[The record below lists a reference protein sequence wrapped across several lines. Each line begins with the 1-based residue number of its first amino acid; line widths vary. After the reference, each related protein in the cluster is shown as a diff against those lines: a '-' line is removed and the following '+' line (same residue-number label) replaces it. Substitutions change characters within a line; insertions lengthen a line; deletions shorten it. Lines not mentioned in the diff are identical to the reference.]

1 MSKKNNFFWASYAD
15 LMTSL
20 FFIMLV
26 LFVLVIAMMKR
37 QQKATEQQ
45 LRKIIEIQSAVKELP
60 KAYFAYDG
68 VYKRFSLKQNI
79 EFAINTDAL
88 KNKEDEKYLVN
99 VGFSIK
105 KLIDMLKVKYKNQ
118 DIKYLVLIEGMS
130 SGDNYKNNYL
140 LSYARAWA
148 VKKLWDTNNIQL
160 DPAIC
165 EIQISGS
172 GTGGVGRYPKSND
185 KKNQRILIQVI
196 PKIGNIE

>member
-1 MSKKNNFFWASYAD
+1 MSKKTNFFWASYAD

-37 QQKATEQQ
+37 QQQATEQQ

-60 KAYFAYDG
+60 KDYFAYDSI
-68 VYKRFSLKQNI
+68 YKRFSLIENV
-79 EFAINTDAL
+79 EFAINTDIL
-88 KNKEDEKYLVN
+88 KKKSDEKYLVK

-105 KLIDMLKVKYKNQ
+105 KLIDTLKVKYQNQ
-118 DIKYLVLIEGMS
+118 DIKYLILIEGMS
-130 SGDNYKNNYL
+130 SGDSYKNNYL

-148 VKKLWDTNNIQL
+148 VKKLWDAHNIQL